1 MCHTD
6 WVMADSCESA
16 LGWREVYC
24 SGRCSFM
31 KPAEQ
36 RTLTI
41 GQSHDSL
48 MGCITTIWC
57 WFGFNDETT
66 SMSWS
71 LSSLMSS
78 AGQWSEL
85 SHLTKEI
92 LQLDLKSAEKMK
104 TAEIWQRH
112 IQWKGGLDTAVP
124 SFSLRHK
131 VMSLL
136 CENILAFMKETCLS
150 LHKADTRVP
159 WDMRQ

>member
-1 MCHTD
+1 MAD
-6 WVMADSCESA
+6 WVMADSCES
-16 LGWREVYC
+16 VYC

-66 SMSWS
+66 SMGCHEVCLLWCPQ
-71 LSSLMSS
+71 LVR
-78 AGQWSEL
+78 GQNSVTWQ
-85 SHLTKEI
+85 K
-92 LQLDLKSAEKMK
+92 LDLKSAEKMK

-124 SFSLRHK
+124 SCSLRHK

-136 CENILAFMKETCLS
+136 CENILAFMKGTCLS
-150 LHKADTRVP
+150 LHKADTRVL